1 MNCRKVSHLLSAYID
16 GELPGVEHRQIH
28 EHLAGCAEC
37 AQEHR
42 GLVQMK
48 RMLASLRLREPSA
61 DLPQRIL
68 SQVSAQPTLR
78 APWLDQINRW
88 VQVQGLKP
96 QSLALAATFA
106 LGGIVFASYTIDRID
121 TSDKTASLQNL
132 PPAQMAWQ
140 QTSPLMQPTTIID
153 SEVLPGGSMPNG
165 GYSNLPS
172 MNQRY
177 DSILVPPRRS
187 PTQNSLFYAPPIYRR
202 QP

>member
-1 MNCRKVSHLLSAYID
+1 MNCRKVTHLLSAYID

-28 EHLAGCAEC
+28 EHLAGCSEC

-68 SQVSAQPTLR
+68 SQVKTQQTSR
-78 APWLDQINRW
+78 ASWLDQLNRW

-106 LGGIVFASYTIDRID
+106 LGGIIFASYTIDRID
-121 TSDKTASLQNL
+121 TSDHIATLQRMTPDQVARL
-132 PPAQMAWQ
+132 QPAPIIEPSFTTSEFSPGFPYQPESSSYM
-140 QTSPLMQPTTIID
+140 QTGLRTYDYSP
-153 SEVLPGGSMPNG
+153 VRRPN
-165 GYSNLPS
+165 
-172 MNQRY
+172 
-177 DSILVPPRRS
+177 VPPRNVYIGPS
-187 PTQNSLFYAPPIYRR
+187 PYNRFP
-202 QP
+202 